1 VTGVS
6 TLVLALAAGMVIG
19 LFYFGGLLWTL
30 ERLPQSKNPSLLML
44 SSFLFRTGAATVCF
58 YIIMGNRWERVVV
71 SLLGF
76 VVVRMVL
83 VRRLKPER
91 KATGLGDSEI

>member
-1 VTGVS
+1 VTGVP
-6 TLVLALAAGMVIG
+6 TLILALAAGMVIG

-44 SSFLFRTGAATVCF
+44 GSFMFRTGTATVCF
-58 YIIMGNRWERVVV
+58 YIIMGNRWERVAV

-83 VRRLKPER
+83 VRRLKPA
-91 KATGLGDSEI
+91 KNSSG